1 MALRFTFAF
10 DLLHVGD
17 AAVNSGTDA
26 PISLPQLHCASPAV
40 KWGISVSS
48 CACSSFYVFVR
59 VRFFSLSSVFGVGV
73 RAYECVRETGER
85 ARLIVFV
92 HLIVCANMQ

>member
-26 PISLPQLHCASPAV
+26 SPAV
-40 KWGISVSS
+40 KWGVSVSS